1 MFSKSIAVTAT
12 AAAASALI
20 LAACGGNSDDQPA
33 ASTPKTVAPQLFAQ
47 TNDTVNAVLHFTR
60 HADGTLSVG
69 TPVPTGGKGTAGVT
83 FPNGG
88 TVGGDSLTSNNS
100 VLVSPDE
107 TRLFVA
113 NAGDGTVSVFSID
126 PAGGNPTLLATS
138 PTAGTLPTSLAFS
151 NGVLYV
157 THQQGQNELGAYRV
171 GSDGKLTQIGAW
183 PTLQTDA
190 LPTDV
195 VVSPDGKFVLVD
207 VRSVGDT
214 PTAAPSTSLVVY
226 PINADGT
233 LGTAV
238 VSPSLGQ
245 GSFATR
251 FGSGALS
258 RIAVTVEAVSNTA
271 SSYQL
276 ADAGTLSGVSGP
288 LVVPGQGAPCWLA
301 LTPDNR
307 FAYVGNGAGFVSS
320 YAIDSTG
327 HLTLVNGNAASEPSV
342 TPGVASLA
350 EDSWISPDGRFL
362 YEDYAG
368 DDKVVAY
375 SIGAD
380 GTLTKLGEQPANT
393 TSKISLQGLAGT

>member
-1 MFSKSIAVTAT
+1 MAVSAIS
-12 AAAASALI
+12 AASALV
-20 LAACGGNSDDQPA
+20 LAACGGNGNDNPA
-33 ASTPKTVAPQLFAQ
+33 AASAPKVVAPQLFAQ
-47 TNDTVNAVLHFTR
+47 TNDTANAVLHFTR
-60 HADGTLSVG
+60 NADGTLSSG
-69 TPVPTGGKGTAGVT
+69 TPVSTGGKGTAGVT

-88 TVGGDSLTSNNS
+88 TIGADSLTSNNS
-100 VLVSPDE
+100 VLVSPDS

-113 NAGDGTVSVFSID
+113 NAGDGTVSVFAID
-126 PAGGNPTLLATS
+126 AAGGNPTLLATS

-171 GSDGKLTQIGAW
+171 GSSDGKLTQIGAW
-183 PTLQTDA
+183 PTLQADA

-214 PTAAPSTSLVVY
+214 PGAAPSTSLVVY
-226 PINADGT
+226 PVNADGT

-238 VSPSLGQ
+238 ASPSLGQ

-251 FGSGALS
+251 FGTGALNH
-258 RIAVTVEAVSNTA
+258 IAVTVEAVSNTA

-276 ADAGTLSGVSGP
+276 TDTGALSGVSGP

-307 FAYVGNGAGFVSS
+307 FAYVGNGGGFVSV
-320 YAIDSTG
+320 YAIDTTG

-342 TPGVASLA
+342 TPGVTSLA
-350 EDSWISPDGRFL
+350 EDSWVSPDGRFL
-362 YEDYAG
+362 YQDYAG
-368 DDKVVAY
+368 DDKIVAY

-380 GTLTKLGEQPANT
+380 GALTKLGEQPANT
-393 TSKISLQGLAGT
+393 LSKISLQGLAGT